1 MTVAAQSR
9 APFMVFL
16 GAAAA
21 LVLSALLGVAFGE
34 SLLKFVPVRYV
45 RFGAGVLFL
54 ALGAMLVVGR
64 SR

>member
-9 APFMVFL
+9 APMMVFV

-34 SLLKFVPVRYV
+34 SLLKLVPLRYI
-45 RFGAGVLFL
+45 RFGSGVVFL
-54 ALGAMLVVGR
+54 GLGTMLVVGR
-64 SR
+64 GS